1 MPEFHPSTKTQLEDR
16 HTPSVAGKTA
26 FLERL
31 AWLEQCDAGLRIA
44 ATTFESQQAILITD
58 ARQRILQVN
67 QAFCEITGYS
77 AAEALGQTPSLL
89 KSGRQDRAFYAAM
102 WKRIA
107 LEGTWQG
114 EIWNRRK
121 SGEEYPQ
128 WITITAVVDA
138 TGGVTHYVGT
148 FADHSAH
155 YAADELIQ
163 SLAYQ
168 DLHTG
173 LPNRRLLTDRLS
185 QAMAAC
191 HRHQRIGALLMLD
204 LDDFKTLNDTH
215 GHFQGDRLLGQVA
228 GRLRANVR
236 EGDTVAR
243 LGGDE
248 FAVILEELSEDAA
261 TAARQAQAIGE
272 KIRLAISAV
281 YQLGHQEYHCTS
293 SVGITLFGGGTVETM
308 DETLRRADMAMYK
321 AKAVGRDSLRF
332 FDPQMQT
339 EAASRTEMLADLRE
353 ALQGGQFLLHYQP
366 QVASG
371 RGLVGAEA
379 LVRWQHPRRGLVP
392 PGEFI
397 GLAEETGLILPL
409 GHWVLQ
415 VACMQLASWATQA
428 DMAHLTLA
436 VNVSAR
442 QFHQAEFVAQVL
454 SILAATGASPHQLK
468 LELTESLLIADVD
481 EVIDKMHALK
491 RIGVRLSLDDF
502 GTGYSSLTYLKRL
515 PLDQIKIDQSFVRE
529 LLTDP
534 ADAAIA
540 HTIVTLGHSLQ
551 MEVIAEGVESAEQH
565 GFLAAMGCDM
575 FQGYYFGRPG
585 PDHLLGQIQG
595 LDEAVATVEVA
606 RAAIKPRAFMSRHGK
621 LPVSAQRA

>member
-1 MPEFHPSTKTQLEDR
+1 MTYPADLNRTDDDARS
-16 HTPSVAGKTA
+16 A
-26 FLERL
+26 FDQSL
-31 AWLEQCDAGLRIA
+31 AWLEQCDAALRIA
-44 ATTFESQQAILITD
+44 ATAFGSQQAMLVTD
-58 ARQRILQVN
+58 ANKRILQVN
-67 QAFCEITGYS
+67 QAFITITGYS
-77 AAEALGQTPSLL
+77 AAEAWGQNPSML

-102 WKRIA
+102 WERIV
-107 LEGTWQG
+107 LQGTWAG

-128 WITITAVVDA
+128 WITITAVLDA
-138 TGGVTHYVGT
+138 SGRVTHYVGT

-168 DLHTG
+168 DLLTG
-173 LPNRRLLTDRLS
+173 LPNRLLLTDRLT

-191 HRHQRIGALLMLD
+191 SRHQRIGAMLMLD

-215 GHFQGDRLLGQVA
+215 GHFQGDLLLVQVA
-228 GRLRANVR
+228 ERLRDNVR

-248 FAVILEELSEDAA
+248 FAMILEELSEDADA
-261 TAARQAQAIGE
+261 AAREAQAIGE
-272 KIRLAISAV
+272 KIRLAISEV
-281 YQLGHQEYHCTS
+281 YQLGKHAYHCTS
-293 SVGITLFGGGTVETM
+293 SVGVTLFGGGAFETV
-308 DETLRRADMAMYK
+308 DGPLRRADMAMYQ
-321 AKAVGRDSLRF
+321 AKAVGRNSLRF
-332 FDPQMQT
+332 FDPQMQA

-379 LVRWQHPRRGLVP
+379 LVRWQHPRRGLVS

-409 GHWVLQ
+409 GLWVLET
-415 VACMQLASWATQA
+415 ACKQLACWSTQA
-428 DMAHLTLA
+428 DMAHLTVA

-442 QFHQAEFVAQVL
+442 QFHQTEFVAQVL
-454 SILAATGASPHQLK
+454 SVLAATGANPNQLK
-468 LELTESLLIADVD
+468 LELTESLLIADVED
-481 EVIDKMHALK
+481 VIGKMRDLK
-491 RIGVRLSLDDF
+491 RLGVRLSLDDF

-534 ADAAIA
+534 NDAAMA
-540 HTIVTLGHSLQ
+540 HTIVTLGHNLQ

-565 GFLAAMGCDM
+565 DVLSAMGCDV

-585 PDHLLGQIQG
+585 PDHLLGQIHCTN
-595 LDEAVATVEVA
+595 EALAPVEYA
-606 RAAIKPRAFMSRHGK
+606 RAAIKPIAFMSRHGS
-621 LPVSAQRA
+621 LTVPAERA

>member
-1 MPEFHPSTKTQLEDR
+1 MTYPADLNRTDDDARS
-16 HTPSVAGKTA
+16 A
-26 FLERL
+26 FDQSL
-31 AWLEQCDAGLRIA
+31 AWLEQCDAALRIA
-44 ATTFESQQAILITD
+44 ATAFGSQQAMLVTD
-58 ARQRILQVN
+58 ANKRILQVN
-67 QAFCEITGYS
+67 QAFITITGYS
-77 AAEALGQTPSLL
+77 AAEAWGQNPSML
-89 KSGRQDRAFYAAM
+89 KSGRQDDAFYAAM
-102 WKRIA
+102 WERIV
-107 LEGTWQG
+107 LQGTWAG

-128 WITITAVVDA
+128 WITITAVLDA
-138 TGGVTHYVGT
+138 SGRVTHYVGT

-168 DLHTG
+168 DLLTG
-173 LPNRRLLTDRLS
+173 LPNRLLLTDRLT

-191 HRHQRIGALLMLD
+191 SRHQRIGAMLMLD

-215 GHFQGDRLLGQVA
+215 GHFQGDLLLVQVA
-228 GRLRANVR
+228 ERLRDNVR

-248 FAVILEELSEDAA
+248 FAMILEELSEDADA
-261 TAARQAQAIGE
+261 AAREAQAIGE
-272 KIRLAISAV
+272 KIRLAISEV
-281 YQLGHQEYHCTS
+281 YQLGKHAYHCTS
-293 SVGITLFGGGTVETM
+293 SVGVTLFGGGAFETV
-308 DETLRRADMAMYK
+308 DGPLRRADMAMYQ
-321 AKAVGRDSLRF
+321 AKAVGRNSLRF
-332 FDPQMQT
+332 FDPQMQA

-379 LVRWQHPRRGLVP
+379 LVRWQHPRRGLVS
-392 PGEFI
+392 PGDFI

-409 GHWVLQ
+409 GLWVLET
-415 VACMQLASWATQA
+415 ACKQLACWSTQA
-428 DMAHLTLA
+428 DMAHLTVA

-442 QFHQAEFVAQVL
+442 QFHQTEFVAQVL
-454 SILAATGASPHQLK
+454 SVLAATGANPNQLK
-468 LELTESLLIADVD
+468 LELTESLLIADVED
-481 EVIDKMHALK
+481 VIGKMRDLK
-491 RIGVRLSLDDF
+491 RLGVRLSLDDF

-534 ADAAIA
+534 NDAAMA
-540 HTIVTLGHSLQ
+540 HTIVTLGHNLQ

-565 GFLAAMGCDM
+565 DVLSAMGCDV

-585 PDHLLGQIQG
+585 PDHLLGQIHCTN
-595 LDEAVATVEVA
+595 EALAPVEYA
-606 RAAIKPRAFMSRHGK
+606 RAAIKPIAFMSRHGS
-621 LPVSAQRA
+621 LTVPAERA

>member
-1 MPEFHPSTKTQLEDR
+1 MTHPADLDLTDVDPRS
-16 HTPSVAGKTA
+16 A
-26 FLERL
+26 FDQSL
-31 AWLEQCDAGLRIA
+31 AWLEQCDAALRIA
-44 ATTFESQQAILITD
+44 ATAFGSQQAMLVTD
-58 ARQRILQVN
+58 ANKRILQVN
-67 QAFCEITGYS
+67 QAFITITGYS
-77 AAEALGQTPSLL
+77 AAEAWGQNPSML
-89 KSGRQDRAFYAAM
+89 KSGRQDDAFYAAM
-102 WKRIA
+102 WERIV
-107 LEGTWQG
+107 LQGTWAG

-128 WITITAVVDA
+128 WITITAVLDA
-138 TGGVTHYVGT
+138 SGRVTHYVGT

-168 DLHTG
+168 DLLTG
-173 LPNRRLLTDRLS
+173 LPNRLLLTDRLT
-185 QAMAAC
+185 QTMAAC
-191 HRHQRIGALLMLD
+191 SRHQRIGAMLMLD

-215 GHFQGDRLLGQVA
+215 GHFQGDLLLVQVA
-228 GRLRANVR
+228 ERLRDNVR

-261 TAARQAQAIGE
+261 DAAREAQAIGE
-272 KIRLAISAV
+272 KIRLAISEV
-281 YQLGHQEYHCTS
+281 YQLGKHAYHCTS
-293 SVGITLFGGGTVETM
+293 SVGVTLFGGGAFETV
-308 DETLRRADMAMYK
+308 DGPLRRADMAMYQ
-321 AKAVGRDSLRF
+321 AKAVGRNSLRF
-332 FDPQMQT
+332 FDPQMQA

-379 LVRWQHPRRGLVP
+379 LVRWQHPRRGLVS

-409 GHWVLQ
+409 GLWVLET
-415 VACMQLASWATQA
+415 ACKQLACWSTQA
-428 DMAHLTLA
+428 DMAHLTVA

-442 QFHQAEFVAQVL
+442 QFHQTEFVAQVL
-454 SILAATGASPHQLK
+454 SVLAATGANPNQLK
-468 LELTESLLIADVD
+468 LELTESLLIADVED
-481 EVIDKMHALK
+481 VIGKMRDLK
-491 RIGVRLSLDDF
+491 RLGVRLSLDDF

-534 ADAAIA
+534 NDAAMA
-540 HTIVTLGHSLQ
+540 HTIVTLGHNLQ

-565 GFLAAMGCDM
+565 DVLSAMGCDV

-585 PDHLLGQIQG
+585 PDHLLGQIHCTN
-595 LDEAVATVEVA
+595 EALAPVEYA
-606 RAAIKPRAFMSRHGK
+606 RAAIKPIAFMSRHGS
-621 LPVSAQRA
+621 LTVPAERA

>member
-1 MPEFHPSTKTQLEDR
+1 
-16 HTPSVAGKTA
+16 
-26 FLERL
+26 
-31 AWLEQCDAGLRIA
+31 
-44 ATTFESQQAILITD
+44 
-58 ARQRILQVN
+58 
-67 QAFCEITGYS
+67 
-77 AAEALGQTPSLL
+77 
-89 KSGRQDRAFYAAM
+89 
-102 WKRIA
+102 
-107 LEGTWQG
+107 
-114 EIWNRRK
+114 
-121 SGEEYPQ
+121 
-128 WITITAVVDA
+128 
-138 TGGVTHYVGT
+138 
-148 FADHSAH
+148 
-155 YAADELIQ
+155 
-163 SLAYQ
+163 
-168 DLHTG
+168 
-173 LPNRRLLTDRLS
+173 
-185 QAMAAC
+185 
-191 HRHQRIGALLMLD
+191 
-204 LDDFKTLNDTH
+204 
-215 GHFQGDRLLGQVA
+215 
-228 GRLRANVR
+228 
-236 EGDTVAR
+236 
-243 LGGDE
+243 
-248 FAVILEELSEDAA
+248 
-261 TAARQAQAIGE
+261 
-272 KIRLAISAV
+272 
-281 YQLGHQEYHCTS
+281 
-293 SVGITLFGGGTVETM
+293 
-308 DETLRRADMAMYK
+308 
-321 AKAVGRDSLRF
+321 
-332 FDPQMQT
+332 
-339 EAASRTEMLADLRE
+339 MLADLRE

-415 VACMQLASWATQA
+415 AACMQLASWATQA
-428 DMAHLTLA
+428 DMAHLTVA

-468 LELTESLLIADVD
+468 LELTESLLIADVE

-621 LPVSAQRA
+621 LPVAVERT

>member
-1 MPEFHPSTKTQLEDR
+1 MTHPADLDLTDVDPRS
-16 HTPSVAGKTA
+16 A
-26 FLERL
+26 FDQSL
-31 AWLEQCDAGLRIA
+31 AWLEQCDAALRIA
-44 ATTFESQQAILITD
+44 ATAFGSQQAMLVTD
-58 ARQRILQVN
+58 ANKRILQVN
-67 QAFCEITGYS
+67 QAFITITGYS
-77 AAEALGQTPSLL
+77 AAEAWGQNPSML

-102 WKRIA
+102 WERIV
-107 LEGTWQG
+107 LQGTWAG

-128 WITITAVVDA
+128 WITITAVLDA
-138 TGGVTHYVGT
+138 SGRVTHYVGT

-168 DLHTG
+168 DLLTG
-173 LPNRRLLTDRLS
+173 LPNRLLLTDRLT

-191 HRHQRIGALLMLD
+191 SRHQRIGAMLMLD

-215 GHFQGDRLLGQVA
+215 GHFQGDLLLVQVA
-228 GRLRANVR
+228 ERLRDNVR

-261 TAARQAQAIGE
+261 DAAREAQAIGE
-272 KIRLAISAV
+272 KIRLAISEV
-281 YQLGHQEYHCTS
+281 YQLGKHAYHCTS
-293 SVGITLFGGGTVETM
+293 SVGVTLFGGGAFETV
-308 DETLRRADMAMYK
+308 DGPLRRADMAMYQ
-321 AKAVGRDSLRF
+321 AKAVGRNSLRF
-332 FDPQMQT
+332 FDPQMQA

-379 LVRWQHPRRGLVP
+379 LVRWQHPRRGLVS
-392 PGEFI
+392 PGDFI

-409 GHWVLQ
+409 GLWVLET
-415 VACMQLASWATQA
+415 ACKQLACWSTQA
-428 DMAHLTLA
+428 DMAHLTVA

-442 QFHQAEFVAQVL
+442 QFHQTEFVAQVL
-454 SILAATGASPHQLK
+454 SVLAATGANPNQLK
-468 LELTESLLIADVD
+468 LELTESLLIADVED
-481 EVIDKMHALK
+481 VIGKMRDLK
-491 RIGVRLSLDDF
+491 RLGVRLSLDDF

-534 ADAAIA
+534 NDAAMA
-540 HTIVTLGHSLQ
+540 HTIVTLGHNLQ

-565 GFLAAMGCDM
+565 DVLSAMGCDV

-585 PDHLLGQIQG
+585 PDHLLGQIHCTN
-595 LDEAVATVEVA
+595 EALAPVEYA
-606 RAAIKPRAFMSRHGK
+606 RAAIKPIAFMSRHGS
-621 LPVSAQRA
+621 LTVPAERA

>member
-1 MPEFHPSTKTQLEDR
+1 MTHPADLDLTDVDPRS
-16 HTPSVAGKTA
+16 A
-26 FLERL
+26 FDQSL
-31 AWLEQCDAGLRIA
+31 AWLEQCDAALRIA
-44 ATTFESQQAILITD
+44 ATAFGSQQAMLVTD
-58 ARQRILQVN
+58 ANKRILQVN
-67 QAFCEITGYS
+67 QAFSTITGYS
-77 AAEALGQTPSLL
+77 AAEAWGQNPSML

-102 WKRIA
+102 WERIV
-107 LEGTWQG
+107 LQGTWAG

-128 WITITAVVDA
+128 WITITAVLDA
-138 TGGVTHYVGT
+138 SGRVTHYVGT

-168 DLHTG
+168 DLLTG
-173 LPNRRLLTDRLS
+173 LPNRLLLTDRLT
-185 QAMAAC
+185 QTMAAC
-191 HRHQRIGALLMLD
+191 SRHQRIGAMLMLD

-215 GHFQGDRLLGQVA
+215 GHFQGDLLLVQVA
-228 GRLRANVR
+228 ERLRDNVR

-261 TAARQAQAIGE
+261 DAAREAQAIGE
-272 KIRLAISAV
+272 KIRLAISEV
-281 YQLGHQEYHCTS
+281 YQLGKHAYHCTS
-293 SVGITLFGGGTVETM
+293 SVGVTLFGGGAFETV
-308 DETLRRADMAMYK
+308 DGPLRRADMAMYQ
-321 AKAVGRDSLRF
+321 AKAVGRNSLRF
-332 FDPQMQT
+332 FDPQMQA

-379 LVRWQHPRRGLVP
+379 LVRWQHPRRGLVS
-392 PGEFI
+392 PGDFI

-409 GHWVLQ
+409 GLWVLET
-415 VACMQLASWATQA
+415 ACKQLACWSTQA
-428 DMAHLTLA
+428 DMAHLTVA

-442 QFHQAEFVAQVL
+442 QFHQTEFVAQVL
-454 SILAATGASPHQLK
+454 SVLAATGANPNQLK
-468 LELTESLLIADVD
+468 LELTESLLIADVED
-481 EVIDKMHALK
+481 VIGKMRDLK
-491 RIGVRLSLDDF
+491 RLGVRLSLDDF

-534 ADAAIA
+534 NDAAMA
-540 HTIVTLGHSLQ
+540 HTIVTLGHNLQ

-565 GFLAAMGCDM
+565 DVLSAMGCDV

-585 PDHLLGQIQG
+585 PDHLLGQIHCTN
-595 LDEAVATVEVA
+595 EALAPVEYA
-606 RAAIKPRAFMSRHGK
+606 RAAIKPIAFMSRHGS
-621 LPVSAQRA
+621 LTVPAERA

>member
-1 MPEFHPSTKTQLEDR
+1 MTHPADLDLTDVDPRS
-16 HTPSVAGKTA
+16 A
-26 FLERL
+26 FDQSL
-31 AWLEQCDAGLRIA
+31 AWLEQCDAALRIA
-44 ATTFESQQAILITD
+44 ATAFGSQQAMLVTD
-58 ARQRILQVN
+58 ANKRILQVN
-67 QAFCEITGYS
+67 QAFSTITGYS
-77 AAEALGQTPSLL
+77 AAEAWGQNPSML
-89 KSGRQDRAFYAAM
+89 KSGRQDDAFYAAM
-102 WKRIA
+102 WERIV
-107 LEGTWQG
+107 LQGTWAG

-128 WITITAVVDA
+128 WITITAVLDA
-138 TGGVTHYVGT
+138 SGRVTHYVGT

-168 DLHTG
+168 DLLTG
-173 LPNRRLLTDRLS
+173 LPNRLLLTDRLT
-185 QAMAAC
+185 QTMAAC
-191 HRHQRIGALLMLD
+191 SRHQRIGAMLMLD

-215 GHFQGDRLLGQVA
+215 GHFQGDLLLVQVA
-228 GRLRANVR
+228 ERLRDNVR

-248 FAVILEELSEDAA
+248 FAMILEELSEDAA
-261 TAARQAQAIGE
+261 DAAREAQAIGE
-272 KIRLAISAV
+272 KIRLAISEV
-281 YQLGHQEYHCTS
+281 YQLGKHAYHCTS
-293 SVGITLFGGGTVETM
+293 SVGVTLFGGCAFETV
-308 DETLRRADMAMYK
+308 DGPLRRADMAMYQ
-321 AKAVGRDSLRF
+321 AKAVGRNSLRF
-332 FDPQMQT
+332 FDPQMQA

-379 LVRWQHPRRGLVP
+379 LVRWQHPRRGLVS

-409 GHWVLQ
+409 GLWVLET
-415 VACMQLASWATQA
+415 ACKQLACWSTQA
-428 DMAHLTLA
+428 DMAHLTVA

-442 QFHQAEFVAQVL
+442 QFHQTEFVAQVL
-454 SILAATGASPHQLK
+454 SVLAATGANPNQLK
-468 LELTESLLIADVD
+468 LELTESLLIADVED
-481 EVIDKMHALK
+481 VIGKMRDLK
-491 RIGVRLSLDDF
+491 RLGVRLSLDDF

-534 ADAAIA
+534 NDAAMA
-540 HTIVTLGHSLQ
+540 HTIVTLGHNLQ

-565 GFLAAMGCDM
+565 DVLSAMGCDV

-585 PDHLLGQIQG
+585 PDHLLGQIHCTN
-595 LDEAVATVEVA
+595 EALAPVEYA
-606 RAAIKPRAFMSRHGK
+606 RAAIKPIAFMSRHGS
-621 LPVSAQRA
+621 LTVPAERA